1 MRVETSGIRLS
12 VLGVTVLAL
21 FAALFARL
29 WFLQVAASPGLEQ
42 RVASNRIK
50 TVPLLPTRGRIYDRT
65 GRTLADNKRR
75 LVVVADQS
83 KLRGDKARA
92 LAFTRLAGALQTQP
106 EVFEERYQSKKY
118 NRLLPLP
125 LAEDV
130 TEVVAGYLAERVDD
144 YPGISVEVQS
154 ARVYRYS
161 PIASQIVGYTGQIQ
175 AETVKEYQVKGYALD
190 ELVGVAGAEKGFEDV
205 LRGKPGSETVEI
217 DSATNKRIRVISRV
231 EPEPGADVQLAIDLK
246 VQQYAEQIVA
256 AELQARRLEAPPV
269 QQRIDGTIVRVPDKF
284 KAPVG
289 SAVVEDANTGEIIA
303 MASYP
308 TYDNRWFDGSTPPA
322 KLESLF
328 GLETLP
334 DGTKKPRF
342 DGPLFNRAVSGTY
355 QIGSTMKLFTSLA
368 AMRYDRFDKD
378 GHLVGKVLNDPN
390 AKYFDIG
397 TWTLPADQCSS
408 DEPAGCT
415 KKNAGKTQYGPVNLA
430 EAIAVSS
437 DAYFYELGA
446 QLWISTGKG
455 TNALQTELRSFGFG
469 RRLGTDL
476 PGEQTGLVPDAEVKK
491 ELARQH
497 IINKFDGS
505 KYFTGDNVNLGIG
518 QGLFG
523 ATPLQLVN
531 GYGAFANGGSVFRP
545 LIGRG
550 IWEPGAIDS
559 ESGKVDFRKMTLR
572 TSIDPQVISTV
583 DLTPEM
589 VTPVKEGL
597 HLVVQRFQVP
607 GVPGA
612 GNPQRSTAFHVFA
625 GYDHTGYPIFGKTG
639 TAQTGDQKDE
649 KDTSLF
655 VAFGGLAGQA
665 PQYSIGAV
673 IEQAGFGAG
682 AAAPVVRC
690 LFEAMRNPDTLPEP
704 TQSLPLDKVRQ
715 FYPAIL
721 PTITPEGRF
730 CIDNIEP
737 STSRNV
743 VD

>member
-65 GRTLADNKRR
+65 GRILADNKRR

-175 AETVKEYQVKGYALD
+175 AETVKEYQAKGYALD

-205 LRGKPGSETVEI
+205 LRGKPGSETVEV
-217 DSATNKRIRVISRV
+217 DSATNRRIRVISRV

-256 AELQARRLEAPPV
+256 TELQLRRLEAPPP
-269 QQRIDGTIVRVPDKF
+269 RVSRVDVNKVIIQPPNF

-289 SAVVEDANTGEIIA
+289 SAVVQDTNTGEIIA

-308 TYDNRWFDGSTPPA
+308 TYDNRWFDGSTSPA

-334 DGTKKPRF
+334 EGTKKPRF
-342 DGPLFNRAVSGTY
+342 DSPLFNRAVSGTY

-368 AMRYDRFDKD
+368 ALRYDRFDKD
-378 GHLVGKVLNDPN
+378 GHLVGKVLSDPY
-390 AKYFDIG
+390 AKFLDTG
-397 TWTLPADQCSS
+397 TWTLPRDQCQS

-415 KKNAGKTQYGPVNLA
+415 KKNAGGAPYGLVNLP

-446 QLWISTGKG
+446 QLWISTAKG
-455 TNALQTELRSFGFG
+455 SNALQTELRSFGFG

-476 PGEQTGLVPDAEVKK
+476 PGEQTGLVPDSDVKK
-491 ELARQH
+491 DLARQH
-497 IINKFDGS
+497 IISKFDGS
-505 KYFTGDNVNLGIG
+505 RYFTGDNVNLGIG

-531 GYGAFANGGSVFRP
+531 AYGAFGNGGTVFRP

-550 IWEPGAIDS
+550 VWEPGATDS
-559 ESGKVDFRKMTLR
+559 ASGQVDFRKMTLR
-572 TSIDPQVISTV
+572 KVIDPEVIGTV
-583 DLTPEM
+583 DLTPEL
-589 VTPVKEGL
+589 VKPVKDGL
-597 HLVVQRFQVP
+597 ELVVQRFELNNQKST
-607 GVPGA
+607 GYGA
-612 GNPQRSTAFHVFA
+612 FD
-625 GYDHTGYPIFGKTG
+625 GYDHKGYPIYGKTG

-655 VAFGGLAGQA
+655 VAFGGPSGQA
-665 PQYSIGAV
+665 AQYTIGSV
-673 IEQAGFGAG
+673 MEQAGFGAG

-690 LFEAMRNPDTLPEP
+690 LFQAMRNPDTLPEP
-704 TQSLPLDKVRQ
+704 VQSLPLDKVRQ
-715 FYPAIL
+715 FYPAIM
-721 PTITPEGRF
+721 PTITLDGRK
-730 CIDNIEP
+730 CLDDQVKVAV
-737 STSRNV
+737 RNV
-743 VD
+743 ID